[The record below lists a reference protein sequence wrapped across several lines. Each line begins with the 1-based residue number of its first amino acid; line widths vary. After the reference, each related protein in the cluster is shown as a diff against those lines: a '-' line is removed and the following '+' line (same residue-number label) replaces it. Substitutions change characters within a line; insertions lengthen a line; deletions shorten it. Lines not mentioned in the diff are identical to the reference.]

1 MRFTQAPLQS
11 TSPGVVQPCTHCPL
25 VHVPLAPQLMPQPP
39 QLLTSVR
46 GSTQLMPQLSWPS
59 GQVETQR
66 PATQA
71 ALPPQT
77 VLQPP
82 QWKRSF
88 CRSTQ
93 PVPQVESGGVH

>member
-1 MRFTQAPLQS
+1 M
-11 TSPGVVQPCTHCPL
+11 
-25 VHVPLAPQLMPQPP
+25 MPQPP
-39 QLLTSVR
+39 QLFTSVR
-46 GSTQLMPQLSWPS
+46 GSTHERPQLSCPS
-59 GQVETQR
+59 GQVDTQR

-88 CRSTQ
+88 CKSTQ
-93 PVPQVESGGVH
+93 PVPQVDSGGVH